1 MANKTVYA
9 SAQAEK
15 RLFISLM
22 TRDISLV
29 AAILDLIDNSI
40 NSALIEQN
48 LILDKPKKYLD
59 LLTKKAANN
68 IPTIDIE
75 FSDDNFTITDSCG
88 GISMK
93 MAQRHVFR
101 FGRPTDKDDNDRDIL
116 SVYGIGLKRAMF
128 KIGNV
133 INLTSSHPN
142 IGFKMNLNVKKWE
155 RKRQK
160 EWTIPISPNV
170 KKINRQHGTRIS
182 ITEIFPDISR
192 RLADGRF
199 RGDLIKMISR
209 TYNYFLERVVRIRV
223 SGEVI
228 TPTDMEFGDNTAS
241 EQFLVNDVACAVLA
255 GISVPKG
262 KFHTGEVAGWYV
274 FCNGRAVAF
283 ADKTNLTG
291 WGLEGLL
298 PNFQPKFRP
307 FIGLVFFSSND
318 PELLPWTTTKAS
330 VNQESAVW
338 QHALRVMSIVGKQIT
353 SVLDK
358 RYSDDGTLIS
368 KDDLQEIA
376 GKAVSAFSAISAES
390 HSFQAKKSRRTTT
403 SIQYKVKIDEIYE
416 VKQYLGHRSMSN
428 GEVGRHAFDHFL
440 NNVVRE

>member
-1 MANKTVYA
+1 MASRTVKA

-40 NSALIEQN
+40 NSAIIEQN
-48 LILDKPKKYLD
+48 LNLDMPVKYLD
-59 LLTKKAANN
+59 LLTKKAPKN

-75 FSDDNFTITDSCG
+75 FSHENFTITDSCG

-93 MAQRHVFR
+93 MAQHHVFR
-101 FGRPTDKDDNDRDIL
+101 FGHPIDEDDNHRDTL

-133 INLTSSHPN
+133 INLTSSHPST
-142 IGFKMNLNVKKWE
+142 GFNMNLNVKKWE
-155 RKRQK
+155 RTRQK

-170 KKINRQHGTRIS
+170 KKVNRRYGTRIS

-192 RLADGRF
+192 RMADGRF

-209 TYNYFLERVVRIRV
+209 TYNYFLERVVRVRV
-223 SGEVI
+223 SGDVI
-228 TPTDMEFGDNTAS
+228 TPTDMEFGDNKAS
-241 EQFLVNDVACAVLA
+241 EQFLVNGVACAVMA

-262 KFHTGEVAGWYV
+262 KFHTGEIAGWYV

-291 WGLEGLL
+291 WGLEGFL

-307 FIGLVFFSSND
+307 FIGLVFFSSSD

-330 VNQESAVW
+330 VDQENAVW
-338 QHALRVMSIVGKQIT
+338 QHALRVMSSVGKQIT

-376 GKAVSAFSAISAES
+376 GRAVSAFSAISARS
-390 HSFQAKKSRRTTT
+390 RSFQTKKSRRTTT
-403 SIQYKVKIDEIYE
+403 SIQYKVKIDQIDE
-416 VKQYLGHRSMSN
+416 VKQYLGRRSMPN
-428 GEVGRHAFDHFL
+428 GEVGRHVFDHFL
-440 NNVVRE
+440 DNVVRE